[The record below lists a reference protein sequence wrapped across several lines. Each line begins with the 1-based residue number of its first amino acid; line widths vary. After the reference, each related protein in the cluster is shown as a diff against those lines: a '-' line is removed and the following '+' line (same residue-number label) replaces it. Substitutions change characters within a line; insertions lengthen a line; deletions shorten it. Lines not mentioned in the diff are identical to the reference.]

1 MRNLLFLCHRFP
13 YPPNKGEKIRA
24 WHILHHLGRTH
35 RLHVGCFIDDKVD
48 WDHLPYVRSL
58 CADVACFDFIPI
70 RQRLRALAGLRPGRA
85 LTLDYFHD
93 PRLQR
98 WVDETLRKRAIDD
111 IFVFSSS
118 MAPYVMKAPLMEA
131 GARTRILDMVDVDSE
146 KWTAYADHFSW
157 PMKAVWAREGRTL
170 LAFERAAAARFD
182 RTLFVSGDECRRFA
196 ALAPECAARTG
207 WVENGVDLV
216 RFSPESGFSNPFTGD
231 APRIVFTGTM
241 DYWPN
246 ADAVSWFAREVM
258 PILRRRAVPPEFH
271 VVGANPGKEL
281 LKLAAAPGV
290 FVTGRVADT
299 RPYIAHA
306 SAVVAPLRIARGI
319 QNKVLEAMAM
329 AKPVVASRQ
338 AFEGVRARP
347 GQDLL
352 VAEGAEGTAL
362 AVSEV
367 LDGRHPG
374 LGQAARRAVEL
385 AYDWSATL
393 SVLDGFF
400 RDMPQPEECRAHQ
413 RNHTGAPT

>member
-1 MRNLLFLCHRFP
+1 
-13 YPPNKGEKIRA
+13 
-24 WHILHHLGRTH
+24 
-35 RLHVGCFIDDKVD
+35 
-48 WDHLPYVRSL
+48 
-58 CADVACFDFIPI
+58 
-70 RQRLRALAGLRPGRA
+70 
-85 LTLDYFHD
+85 
-93 PRLQR
+93 
-98 WVDETLRKRAIDD
+98 
-111 IFVFSSS
+111 
-118 MAPYVMKAPLMEA
+118 
-131 GARTRILDMVDVDSE
+131 
-146 KWTAYADHFSW
+146 
-157 PMKAVWAREGRTL
+157 
-170 LAFERAAAARFD
+170 
-182 RTLFVSGDECRRFA
+182 
-196 ALAPECAARTG
+196 
-207 WVENGVDLV
+207 
-216 RFSPESGFSNPFTGD
+216 GD

-362 AVSEV
+362 
-367 LDGRHPG
+367 
-374 LGQAARRAVEL
+374 
-385 AYDWSATL
+385 
-393 SVLDGFF
+393 
-400 RDMPQPEECRAHQ
+400 
-413 RNHTGAPT
+413 